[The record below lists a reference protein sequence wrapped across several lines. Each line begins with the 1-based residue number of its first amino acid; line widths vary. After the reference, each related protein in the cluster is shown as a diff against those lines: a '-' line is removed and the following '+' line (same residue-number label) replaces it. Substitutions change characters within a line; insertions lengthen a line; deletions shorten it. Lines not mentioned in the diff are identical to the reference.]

1 MAESNGTYQP
11 GWGDKKHHHHHHYH
25 DSRADERNKGL
36 GGALRMK
43 DKQVYY
49 GVMTALICV
58 ALFGIFKLGQL
69 IVCEIKALPMDT
81 PETEMTVDEL
91 RIHKAEEQDAI
102 LYADSLAQAYN
113 IDSMRRNVQIET
125 TPVYRPP
132 RKNDE
137 WYITRR
143 EWKDLWKKWK
153 IWKKGQDE

>member
-69 IVCEIKALPMDT
+69 IVREIKALPMDT